1 MPTFSLGEPV
11 VQRFHKHKP
20 VKSTELPDSSVLPLL
35 LPTPGDSWETAF
47 RYSIMVIKSV
57 TLKDKNY
64 FDITPQKVNNFL
76 VLWTIEFSTDVL
88 TLSDS

>member
-1 MPTFSLGEPV
+1 M
-11 VQRFHKHKP
+11 VQRFHKHKLL
-20 VKSTELPDSSVLPLL
+20 VTSTELPSSSVLPLL

-47 RYSIMVIKSV
+47 RYSIVAIKSV

-76 VLWTIEFSTDVL
+76 VLWTIQFSTDVL